1 MANSRVG
8 SHPSHGGQLVENA
21 TSSFSLTPND
31 SGKTFI
37 LKDAA
42 VTVTLPTL
50 STDIAGFQVTLISG
64 DDSEH
69 IVTGGASKIYGH
81 SVDASGNAAET
92 ILPLTGH
99 STITPAAGVAIGDK
113 FEIISDGTNWYMFC
127 ITGAEVVGS

>member
-42 VTVTLPTL
+42 VAVTLPTL
-50 STDIAGFQVTLISG
+50 STDIAGFEVTLISG

-69 IVTGGASKIYGH
+69 SLAGGASKIY
-81 SVDASGNAAET
+81 
-92 ILPLTGH
+92 
-99 STITPAAGVAIGDK
+99 AIGTNTTNTTRVAAASTYTLGAGQIGDYMK
-113 FEIISDGTNWYMFC
+113 ICTDGTNWYVQLVSNAAA
-127 ITGAEVVGS
+127 T